1 MTSDRADATPARP
14 GQWPGGQQ
22 ERLPGA
28 QVPGRGPS
36 PSSSQ
41 PRHCAHSSHGAT
53 SDGVSQSGCPPAGNH
68 TSPLSGAGEVLVS
81 GVLLISVWPGSW
93 YFEASEKTKQ
103 RKMELAGK
111 DVRTGG
117 GLFGG

>member
-1 MTSDRADATPARP
+1 MPPQP
-14 GQWPGGQQ
+14 GQASGQVDSRRGFPGPQFQ
-22 ERLPGA
+22 A
-28 QVPGRGPS
+28 VGPA
-36 PSSSQ
+36 PL
-41 PRHCAHSSHGAT
+41 AHSPVTVPTAHVGQPVMA
-53 SDGVSQSGCPPAGNH
+53 CLRAAA
-68 TSPLSGAGEVLVS
+68 PLLGITHRLCQELERSLFS

-93 YFEASEKTKQ
+93 YSEASEKTKQ